1 MYNIV
6 IRTSVLVLE
15 QNKKHP
21 WELRIMYVQKHT
33 ENIIWNTSRI
43 SCILIVITCMNYPNR
58 SYQVFILR
66 PRGECFIKLMLSELL
81 IMKWDCGCTCVY
93 VYSFIHSPW
102 PIIIT
107 INNVILVVTV
117 IASQS
122 TRENVYESSMVD
134 RIPEYKTSGLFKISS
149 CLDR

>member
-1 MYNIV
+1 M
-6 IRTSVLVLE
+6 
-15 QNKKHP
+15 
-21 WELRIMYVQKHT
+21 
-33 ENIIWNTSRI
+33 
-43 SCILIVITCMNYPNR
+43 
-58 SYQVFILR
+58 
-66 PRGECFIKLMLSELL
+66 
-81 IMKWDCGCTCVY
+81 Y

-117 IASQS
+117 IVSQS